1 MNGGL
6 TGENTQYSRGM
17 EIGDDNRNDTRKEN
31 IFEIH
36 IMVKPSIGLS

>member
-17 EIGDDNRNDTRKEN
+17 EIGDDNRKDTRKEN
-31 IFEIH
+31 ILEMD
-36 IMVKPSIGLS
+36 IMVKPSIGIS